1 MIIFLYGPDTYRS
14 RQKLNEIIE
23 NYKKAHQSGLNLRY
37 FEGEDLNFEEIQ
49 NEIQQTSIIAG
60 KKMLILKNVFSD
72 IDFKEKFLKN
82 SKNFINYPSEAKGGD
97 EGKPEGVNFIDSK
110 DLILFYEEKEIPKT
124 DSLLKFLK
132 KSGKSQEFKLL
143 EGQNLKN
150 WIKKEIERYGEKAD
164 PEAVG
169 KLAEFV
175 GNDTWRL
182 SNEIQKLAS
191 FKNGKDIQAK
201 DVDLL
206 VKPEIDNNIFR
217 TIDAIAVKNKK
228 KALELL
234 HKHLEKG
241 DPPLYLLNMINFQFR
256 NLLMIKELIE
266 KNQPYYSILRKT
278 QLKPFVMGKSYQ
290 QAQRFSLPELKKI
303 YQKIF
308 KADINIKTGRIDPET
323 VLDLLI
329 TEI

>member
-82 SKNFINYPSEAKGGD
+82 SKNFIS
-97 EGKPEGVNFIDSK
+97 SK
-110 DLILFYEEKEIPKT
+110 DLILFYEEREIPKT

-303 YQKIF
+303 YQKLF